1 MAGFTGAEGDD
12 GTGSGFG
19 SVGAPQA
26 ARQTAIAA
34 VEHFRPARRS
44 TGSNISSHRTE
55 AVMRALGSVAATA
68 AATGVILAP
77 AGFAAAQ
84 PVQAGDAQRTIGELE
99 ATGYDVVID
108 RVGSA
113 PINQCIV
120 TSVRNPQTVTETI
133 AVGRGEDRELITVVK
148 SRSITVSLNCER

>member
-1 MAGFTGAEGDD
+1 
-12 GTGSGFG
+12 
-19 SVGAPQA
+19 
-26 ARQTAIAA
+26 
-34 VEHFRPARRS
+34 
-44 TGSNISSHRTE
+44 
-55 AVMRALGSVAATA
+55 MRALRSVAATA

-77 AGFAAAQ
+77 AGFAAAD
-84 PVQAGDAQRTIGELE
+84 PIKPGNAQTTIGELE

-120 TSVRNPQTVTETI
+120 TSVRNPQVVTETI